1 MSLVDASTSKR
12 LSKKTQVCHILVPR
26 MIPDPSNIKDQ
37 TVLANLIARI
47 AFTCPFFMLDRVF
60 RKAVSPEKC
69 MKF

>member
-47 AFTCPFFMLDRVF
+47 AFTCPFSCLTECLE
-60 RKAVSPEKC
+60 AVSSEKC